1 MKMMMN
7 KNDLRI
13 SLMLISLVVLLTYMS
28 IPTAEAQQNATFPVQ
43 PQNPVDSVVD
53 LIVSIATA
61 AAVVGSLVAGVA
73 GFLKARTHDPE
84 ISKALSDIADVGKL
98 TTTFSQK
105 TVEQQ
110 GELRTVVRTVSDL
123 NPQIKQALEEKQK
136 DITYWQNRVDVAQQ
150 QLSRLIAL
158 VPKEAQANA
167 IADLP
172 REPKPVSPAS

>member
-1 MKMMMN
+1 MMN
-7 KNDLRI
+7 KNDARM
-13 SLMLISLVVLLTYMS
+13 SLLLISLIVLLTYVS
-28 IPTAEAQQNATFPVQ
+28 VPTAEAQQNVTSPEQ
-43 PQNPVDSVVD
+43 PRSPVDSIVD

-84 ISKALSDIADVGKL
+84 ISKALNDIADVGKL

-110 GELRTVVRTVSDL
+110 GELRTVVQTMSDV

-136 DITYWQNRVDVAQQ
+136 DITYWQTRVDVAQQ
-150 QLSRLIAL
+150 QLSRLISL